1 VNSGKVGAS
10 NKVIESALFEK
21 PSARSR
27 FLAAP
32 CLKEREQ
39 YLFHLMRRGY
49 GLHYLRVVSFFM
61 LRIIQ
66 FLRLTTLRM
75 VELEEID
82 RAALA
87 WAAYRGPDR
96 RGTASGTTVRFSRVA
111 KKWLRFHGQL
121 AEPTA
126 PVHPYEREITNF
138 TESLR
143 SIGAVSSATIDA
155 YRWRVKLVLAS
166 LDTNGKALSSVTLND
181 IDKFFEAKLAQGWR
195 LPTLASHCQALRA
208 FFLHAE
214 GQGWCSP
221 GLVKGIRS
229 PILPKDDSVSRGP
242 TWGDV
247 RRLLR
252 HESKLT
258 TTSGLRT
265 HAMLLL
271 CSIYALRSGE
281 VSGLRLVD
289 IDWREETFSVKRSKR
304 GGYQRYPLQYE
315 VGEAILRYLRVR
327 PRCSCRNVFVTL
339 AQPYRRVSSGGM
351 HSTVRRR
358 FKALGIQ
365 SKNRG
370 PHALRHACATHLL
383 KAGTPL
389 KDIADFLGHRDT
401 KMVGVYAKFDIR
413 SLRKV
418 AAFSLK
424 GM

>member
-1 VNSGKVGAS
+1 MIENELFGKQ
-10 NKVIESALFEK
+10 
-21 PSARSR
+21 SARSR

-39 YLFHLMRRGY
+39 YLYDLMRSGY
-49 GLHYLRVVSFFM
+49 GPRYLRIVSIFM

-66 FLRLTTLRM
+66 FLPLTALRT
-75 VELEEID
+75 VGLEEIE
-82 RAALA
+82 RAAQA

-96 RGTASGTTVRFSRVA
+96 RGVKTCNTTVLFSRVA
-111 KKWLRFHGQL
+111 KNWLRFHDRL
-121 AEPTA
+121 VEPAA
-126 PVHPYEREITNF
+126 PVHPYETEIADF
-138 TESLR
+138 TDSLR
-143 SIGAVSSATIDA
+143 STGTLSSATIDA
-155 YRWRVKLVLAS
+155 YRWRVRLVLS
-166 LDTNGKALSSVTLND
+166 SMDRNGRALSSVTLND

-214 GQGWCSP
+214 GHGWCSP
-221 GLVKGIRS
+221 GLARGIRS
-229 PILPKDDSVSRGP
+229 PILPKDDSSSRGP

-258 TTSGLRT
+258 TTSGLRA

-271 CSIYALRSGE
+271 CSIYALRSSE

-289 IDWREETFSVKRSKR
+289 IDWRDETFCVKRAKR

-315 VGEAILRYLRVR
+315 VGEAILRYLKVR

-339 AQPYRRVSSGGM
+339 VQPYRRVSSGGM
-351 HSTVRRR
+351 HSIVRRR
-358 FKALGIQ
+358 LKALGIQ

-383 KAGTPL
+383 KTGTPL

-401 KMVGVYAKFDIR
+401 QMIGVYAKFDTR

-418 AAFSLK
+418 AAFSLR
-424 GM
+424 GL

>member
-1 VNSGKVGAS
+1 MMETV
-10 NKVIESALFEK
+10 LFEE
-21 PSARSR
+21 PNTRSR
-27 FLAAP
+27 FLAAS

-39 YLFHLMRRGY
+39 YLYHLMRRGY
-49 GLHYLRVVSFFM
+49 GPRYLRVVSFLM

-66 FLRLTTLRM
+66 FLPLATLRM
-75 VELEEID
+75 VELEEIE
-82 RAALA
+82 RASLA

-96 RGTASGTTVRFSRVA
+96 RGVKTCNTTVLFSRVA
-111 KKWLRFHGQL
+111 KNWLHFHSQL
-121 AEPTA
+121 ALPAA
-126 PVHPYEREITNF
+126 PVHPYEAEIADF
-138 TESLR
+138 TDSLR
-143 SIGAVSSATIDA
+143 SIGAVSPATIDA
-155 YRWRVKLVLAS
+155 YRWRVKLVLSWLAA
-166 LDTNGKALSSVTLND
+166 NGRALSSVTLND
-181 IDKFFEAKLAQGWR
+181 MDQFFEAKLAQGWS

-214 GQGWCSP
+214 GHGWCLS
-221 GLVKGIRS
+221 GLARGIRS

-242 TWGDV
+242 TWSDV

-258 TTSGLRT
+258 TTSGLRS

-271 CSIYALRSGE
+271 WSIYALRSSE

-289 IDWREETFSVKRSKR
+289 IDWREETFCVKRAKR

-315 VGEAILRYLRVR
+315 VGEAILRYLKVR

-383 KAGTPL
+383 KTGTPL

-401 KMVGVYAKFDIR
+401 KMVGVYAKFDTR

-424 GM
+424 GL

>member
-1 VNSGKVGAS
+1 M
-10 NKVIESALFEK
+10 IESELFEE
-21 PSARSR
+21 PNSRSR

-39 YLFHLMRRGY
+39 YLNHLILRGY
-49 GLHYLRVVSFFM
+49 GRRYLRVASYVM

-66 FLRLTTLRM
+66 FLPLTALRT
-75 VELEEID
+75 VELEEIE
-82 RAALA
+82 RAAQA
-87 WAAYRGPDR
+87 WAVYRGPDR
-96 RGTASGTTVRFSRVA
+96 RGIRTCNTTVLFSRVA
-111 KKWLRFHGQL
+111 KNWLRFHGRL
-121 AEPTA
+121 AEPPA
-126 PVHPYEREITNF
+126 PVHPYETEIADF
-138 TESLR
+138 IDFLR
-143 SIGAVSSATIDA
+143 SIGEVSSATIDA
-155 YRWRVKLVLAS
+155 YRWRVKLVLSS
-166 LDTNGKALSSVTLND
+166 LDANGRPLSSVTLND
-181 IDKFFEAKLAQGWR
+181 IDKFFDAKLAQGWS

-214 GQGWCSP
+214 GHGWCLP
-221 GLVKGIRS
+221 GLARGIRS
-229 PILPKDDSVSRGP
+229 PILPKDDNVSRGP

-258 TTSGLRT
+258 TTSGLRS

-271 CSIYALRSGE
+271 WSIYALRSSE

-289 IDWREETFSVKRSKR
+289 IDWREETFCVKRAKR

-315 VGEAILRYLRVR
+315 VGEAILRYLKVR

-383 KAGTPL
+383 KTGTPL

-401 KMVGVYAKFDIR
+401 KMVGVYAKFDTR

-418 AAFSLK
+418 AAFSLR
-424 GM
+424 GL